1 MVRELQRRR
10 RPPKCHAEHSPRKKS
25 GFRSWLWKHAPDA
38 VAALVRLVVGHRI
51 GYGRKQET
59 FLLVTSFRLAHE
71 TAVDTVAAYFRDRAQ
86 SCVCRAE
93 EAQEVSRMLEREC
106 KAELH
111 RANEVR
117 CAIDPAVRKKMRTLY
132 VAQTILSIQRDAVCS
147 LARRGLV
154 STKEMEVLLEEVL
167 EDLEEVFKLEEGRSH
182 EQGAHGGEHGG
193 VEHWVDGD
201 HTLPSHAVHKS
212 NCRGASPLLNH
223 GLHATHRSQDVE
235 AHFSARPADASRLAN
250 SRMFGTNGAYASV
263 RARIGDTR
271 RILDLRTSGEAAE
284 WCGAHIASTR
294 RRMDR
299 ASTVAPSSRAS
310 TVETIETQDSTTEA
324 H

>member
-1 MVRELQRRR
+1 
-10 RPPKCHAEHSPRKKS
+10 
-25 GFRSWLWKHAPDA
+25 
-38 VAALVRLVVGHRI
+38 
-51 GYGRKQET
+51 
-59 FLLVTSFRLAHE
+59 
-71 TAVDTVAAYFRDRAQ
+71 
-86 SCVCRAE
+86 
-93 EAQEVSRMLEREC
+93 MLEREC

-111 RANEVR
+111 RANKVR

-154 STKEMEVLLEEVL
+154 STKEKEVLLEEVL

-182 EQGAHGGEHGG
+182 EQGAHGGDHGG

-201 HTLPSHAVHKS
+201 HTLPS
-212 NCRGASPLLNH
+212 
-223 GLHATHRSQDVE
+223 QDVE
-235 AHFSARPADASRLAN
+235 AHFSARPADASRIRLAN

>member
-1 MVRELQRRR
+1 MALDNSAAPLHSFEFLVD
-10 RPPKCHAEHSPRKKS
+10 KCHAEHSPRKKS

-86 SCVCRAE
+86 SCVC
-93 EAQEVSRMLEREC
+93 
-106 KAELH
+106 
-111 RANEVR
+111 
-117 CAIDPAVRKKMRTLY
+117 I
-132 VAQTILSIQRDAVCS
+132 
-147 LARRGLV
+147 
-154 STKEMEVLLEEVL
+154 
-167 EDLEEVFKLEEGRSH
+167 
-182 EQGAHGGEHGG
+182 
-193 VEHWVDGD
+193 
-201 HTLPSHAVHKS
+201 
-212 NCRGASPLLNH
+212 
-223 GLHATHRSQDVE
+223 
-235 AHFSARPADASRLAN
+235 AN

-299 ASTVAPSSRAS
+299 ISTVAPPTPYESTSRDE
-310 TVETIETQDSTTEA
+310 TVDETN
-324 H
+324 